1 MFNLPSRQSYLL
13 SLGIGYIMF
22 YAMDHL
28 ENITKYN
35 LVQNMWDDNARIYE
49 LMSTCQIETDYLED
63 HIYS

>member
-1 MFNLPSRQSYLL
+1 
-13 SLGIGYIMF
+13 MF